1 MKNLF
6 LFALIVC
13 IVGLI
18 PLSYAQSD
26 TESEE
31 ITDQDVA
38 IGVIFFIGIPAA
50 AVIII
55 VILIKKNR
63 QKNKELKQA
72 GSRIKKQKKH
82 LSKMEQSNYVKPTD
96 TKKDSLFCVSCGA
109 KLNSKAKFCKE
120 CGSNQ
125 ATQS

>member
-6 LFALIVC
+6 LFALVVC

-63 QKNKELKQA
+63 QKNKDLKQA
-72 GSRIKKQKKH
+72 DSRINKQKIH

-109 KLNSKAKFCKE
+109 KLNPKAKFCIE

-125 ATQS
+125 TTQS

>member
-55 VILIKKNR
+55 VILIKKLPSGFHYLLKLTRSAN
-63 QKNKELKQA
+63 KNEIA
-72 GSRIKKQKKH
+72 AI
-82 LSKMEQSNYVKPTD
+82 SKSSEGD
-96 TKKDSLFCVSCGA
+96 
-109 KLNSKAKFCKE
+109 
-120 CGSNQ
+120 
-125 ATQS
+125 

>member
-6 LFALIVC
+6 LSILAVSLVGILMVSGAFAQNQTSDESVEEDPNAGTY
-13 IVGLI
+13 GLLFI
-18 PLSYAQSD
+18 
-26 TESEE
+26 
-31 ITDQDVA
+31 
-38 IGVIFFIGIPAA
+38 IGI
-50 AVIII
+50 VIII
-55 VILIKKNR
+55 VILIKKVV

-72 GSRIKKQKKH
+72 NSRIKKQKKH

-109 KLNSKAKFCKE
+109 KLNPKAKFCKE

>member
-6 LFALIVC
+6 LFALTVC

-26 TESEE
+26 IESEE

-63 QKNKELKQA
+63 QKNKDLKQA
-72 GSRIKKQKKH
+72 DSRIKKQKKH

>member
-6 LFALIVC
+6 LFALVVC

-63 QKNKELKQA
+63 QKNKDLKQA
-72 GSRIKKQKKH
+72 DSRIKKQKKH

-109 KLNSKAKFCKE
+109 KLNPKAKFCIE

-125 ATQS
+125 TTQS